1 MYFQKTNIK
10 EIEQEIVTLSKKL
23 GVPEFNPNIHY
34 SDLDLV
40 KYEADIRSEIEYKR
54 TVQVDAILAPI
65 MVAFALQIINMAS
78 SSKMFGEAH
87 PLKEWSLYGKVIM
100 IVITGIVGVA
110 VFVSMRILDK
120 LDVIIDTVFR
130 KRISELHR
138 LADYIKI
145 YRENR

>member
-40 KYEADIRSEIEYKR
+40 KYEADIRSEIAGRNVNHVTTAVVSFVVGFAVFFVGMNVE
-54 TVQVDAILAPI
+54 IL
-65 MVAFALQIINMAS
+65 IN
-78 SSKMFGEAH
+78 H
-87 PLKEWSLYGKVIM
+87 LKDIQQENGFITFFVVIVLIA
-100 IVITGIVGVA
+100 IVIIPM
-110 VFVSMRILDK
+110 SKILEK
-120 LDVIIDTVFR
+120 ETRHSIHIFSKNVN
-130 KRISELHR
+130 ELLR

>member
-40 KYEADIRSEIEYKR
+40 KYETDIRAEIVGRNENR
-54 TVQVDAILAPI
+54 VTTAVVSFVVGFAVFFVGMNVEIL
-65 MVAFALQIINMAS
+65 IN
-78 SSKMFGEAH
+78 H
-87 PLKEWSLYGKVIM
+87 LKEIQQENGFITFFVVIVLIA
-100 IVITGIVGVA
+100 IVIIPM
-110 VFVSMRILDK
+110 SKILEK
-120 LDVIIDTVFR
+120 ETRHSIHIFSKNVNERL
-130 KRISELHR
+130 R

>member
-40 KYEADIRSEIEYKR
+40 KYETDIRAEIVGRNENR
-54 TVQVDAILAPI
+54 VTTAVVSFVVGFAVFFVGMNVEIL
-65 MVAFALQIINMAS
+65 IN
-78 SSKMFGEAH
+78 H
-87 PLKEWSLYGKVIM
+87 LKEIQQENGFITFFVVIVLIA
-100 IVITGIVGVA
+100 IVIIPM
-110 VFVSMRILDK
+110 SKILEK
-120 LDVIIDTVFR
+120 ETRHSIHIFSKNVN
-130 KRISELHR
+130 ELLR

>member
-40 KYEADIRSEIEYKR
+40 KYETDIRSEIAGRNEN
-54 TVQVDAILAPI
+54 QVTTAVVSFVVGFAVFFVGMNVEIL
-65 MVAFALQIINMAS
+65 IN
-78 SSKMFGEAH
+78 H
-87 PLKEWSLYGKVIM
+87 LKEIQHENGFITFFVVIVLIA
-100 IVITGIVGVA
+100 IVIIPM
-110 VFVSMRILDK
+110 SKILEK
-120 LDVIIDTVFR
+120 ETRHSIHIFSKNVN
-130 KRISELHR
+130 ELLR

>member
-40 KYEADIRSEIEYKR
+40 KYEADIRSEIAGR
-54 TVQVDAILAPI
+54 NVNHVTTAVVSF
-65 MVAFALQIINMAS
+65 V
-78 SSKMFGEAH
+78 
-87 PLKEWSLYGKVIM
+87 
-100 IVITGIVGVA
+100 VGFA
-110 VFVSMRILDK
+110 VFFLGMNVEILINHLKDIQQENGFITFFVVIVLIAIVVIPMSRIFEK
-120 LDVIIDTVFR
+120 ETRHSINIFR